1 MAPRSGAGLRFR
13 VVKTGQTGIHSRSC
27 PASPGGLRGEGT
39 RAGGVVVLFTRTIRR
54 TMVCGLVI
62 VLVMMILLSVSAIY
76 SHFSYRQIIRELD
89 YSFNKCPRKHD
100 LTEAICRLKPP
111 LKPVG
116 ADPLA
121 AQDRQQRFQA
131 ALTNAQGEAND
142 YLLKLQLLPPRSD
155 YEQAKPIGL
164 GMVAEIGNVL
174 AQIRSDRVQSLGDPT
189 LPDKA
194 LSKLRAQVDLLQGS
208 AEDVPDFQ
216 AGIPAMLANASA
228 LFQKNFRL
236 VSWSAGLAV
245 LFFCCLIVY
254 GYIWVFAPLRKLHQG
269 ALRVAQ
275 GDFNYRLSF
284 TRQDEMKELA
294 EAFNSM
300 TARFQEIRGDLDRQV
315 FERSK
320 QLVRSERLAGI
331 GLLAAG
337 VAHEINN
344 PLSAIAMAAESLAE
358 RFTEEPASSNRQEA
372 DVVQQY
378 LEMIQRE
385 AFRCQK
391 ITQNL
396 LDFARGNGDTC
407 ACHDLTAIIN
417 DVLRV
422 VRHMSRYRDRTVR
435 FTRNTPCL
443 LEMNGPEIQQVV
455 LNLVSNGL
463 EAMDSGGTMTIT
475 VTEQTDHVTLIITD
489 EGCGMTQQVIDNLFE
504 PFFTQRRNGRGTGL
518 GLSITHRIVTD
529 HGGAIQVE
537 SSGPGRGSTFRVRL
551 PRKALKSGT
560 AA

>member
-1 MAPRSGAGLRFR
+1 
-13 VVKTGQTGIHSRSC
+13 
-27 PASPGGLRGEGT
+27 
-39 RAGGVVVLFTRTIRR
+39 VLFTRTIRR

-76 SHFSYRQIIRELD
+76 SHLSYRQVIRDLD
-89 YSFNKCPRKHD
+89 YSFNRCPRKHE
-100 LTEAICRLKPP
+100 LTEAIGRLKLP
-111 LKPVG
+111 LKKVSG
-116 ADPLA
+116 DPMA
-121 AQDRQQRFQA
+121 AVERQRCFQA
-131 ALTNAQGEAND
+131 ALKNAQGEAND

-155 YEQAKPIGL
+155 YEQAKPIAL
-164 GMVAEIGNVL
+164 GMVGLISSVL
-174 AQIRSDRVQSLGDPT
+174 AQIGTDRAP
-189 LPDKA
+189 A
-194 LSKLRAQVDLLQGS
+194 LSNPALPRESVAELRSQVDHLQES
-208 AEDVPDFQ
+208 AEDIPDFQ
-216 AGIPAMLANASA
+216 AGIPLQLEKASA
-228 LFQKNFRL
+228 IFQKNFRL
-236 VSWSAGLAV
+236 VAWSAGLGV
-245 LFFCCLIVY
+245 VFFCGLIIY

-275 GDFNYRLSF
+275 GDFNYRLAF
-284 TRQDEMKELA
+284 ARQDEMKELA

-315 FERSK
+315 YERSK

-358 RFTEEPASSNRQEA
+358 RFTEEPASSERQEA

-435 FTRNTPCL
+435 FTRTAPCQ
-443 LEMNGPEIQQVV
+443 LEINGPEIQQVV

-463 EAMDSGGTMTIT
+463 EAMDAGGTLTIT
-475 VTEQTDHVTLIITD
+475 ITEQTDHVTLIITD

-537 SSGPGRGSTFRVRL
+537 SAGPGRGSTFRVRL
-551 PRKALKSGT
+551 PRKVLKSGT

>member
-1 MAPRSGAGLRFR
+1 MAAAKQERAIR
-13 VVKTGQTGIHSRSC
+13 
-27 PASPGGLRGEGT
+27 GGDFH
-39 RAGGVVVLFTRTIRR
+39 VLFTRTIRR

-62 VLVMMILLSVSAIY
+62 VLVMMFLLSVSAIY

-89 YSFNKCPRKHD
+89 YAINKCPRKHG
-100 LTEAICRLKPP
+100 LTEAIARLKPP
-111 LKPVG
+111 LLVKNFGPDPAPVN
-116 ADPLA
+116 ARVRCFHDKLKLA
-121 AQDRQQRFQA
+121 QV
-131 ALTNAQGEAND
+131 EANE
-142 YLLKLQLLPPRSD
+142 YLFKLQRLPPRPEYRD
-155 YEQAKPIGL
+155 KQPIAQ
-164 GMVAEIGNVL
+164 GMVEAMSDELAKFDEKHLAAPRDPAE
-174 AQIRSDRVQSLGDPT
+174 AQ
-189 LPDKA
+189 A
-194 LSKLRAQVDLLQGS
+194 LFVRLRTEVDLLQES
-208 AEDVPDFQ
+208 ADAIPDFQ
-216 AGIPAMLANASA
+216 EGIPAMLEEAGTR
-228 LFQKNFRL
+228 FRKNFRL
-236 VSWSAGLAV
+236 VTWSAGLAFV
-245 LFFCCLIVY
+245 FFCGLIVY

-300 TARFQEIRGDLDRQV
+300 TARFQEIRNDLDRQV

-358 RFTEEPASSNRQEA
+358 RFSEQPASGEEQDAE
-372 DVVQQY
+372 VVKQY

-385 AFRCQK
+385 AFRCQN
-391 ITQNL
+391 ITQKL
-396 LDFARGNGDTC
+396 LDFARGNG
-407 ACHDLTAIIN
+407 ACIHHDLTAIVN

-422 VRHMSRYRDRTVR
+422 VHHMSRYRDRTIR
-435 FTRNTPCL
+435 FTRSTPCL
-443 LEMNGPEIQQVV
+443 LEINGPEIQQVV

-463 EAMDSGGTMTIT
+463 EAMDAGGTMTIT
-475 VTEQTDHVTLIITD
+475 ITEQTDHVTLIITD
-489 EGCGMTQQVIDNLFE
+489 DGCGMTQQVIDNLFE

-529 HGGAIQVE
+529 HGGSIQVE
-537 SSGPGRGSTFRVRL
+537 SPGPGRGSTFRVRL
-551 PRKALKSGT
+551 PRKAQRTG
-560 AA
+560 AAA

>member
-1 MAPRSGAGLRFR
+1 
-13 VVKTGQTGIHSRSC
+13 
-27 PASPGGLRGEGT
+27 
-39 RAGGVVVLFTRTIRR
+39 VLFTRTIRR

-76 SHFSYRQIIRELD
+76 SHLSYRQIVRELD
-89 YSFNKCPRKHD
+89 YSFNKCPRKHA
-100 LTEAICRLKPP
+100 LTDAIARLKPP
-111 LKPVG
+111 LKYTG
-116 ADPLA
+116 IDPFA
-121 AQDRQQRFQA
+121 VRDRQQAFEFRLKA
-131 ALTNAQGEAND
+131 AQVEVEE
-142 YLLKLQLLPPRSD
+142 YLAKLQLLPPSE
-155 YEQAKPIGL
+155 YNLGHPVAQ
-164 GMVAEIGNVL
+164 GMVGAINDTL
-174 AQIRSDRVQSLGDPT
+174 AQIEVDRVPALGDPRQA
-189 LPDKA
+189 PVVVE
-194 LSKLRAQVDLLQGS
+194 KLRNSLDKLQEQ
-208 AEDVPDFQ
+208 ADAIPDFQ
-216 AGIPAMLANASA
+216 EGIPATLAKASA

-236 VSWSAGLAV
+236 VAWSAGLAV
-245 LFFCCLIVY
+245 VFFCGLIGY
-254 GYIWVFAPLRKLHQG
+254 GYIWVFAPLRRLHQG

-275 GDFNYRLSF
+275 GDFNYRLVF

-315 FERSK
+315 YERSK

-358 RFTEEPASSNRQEA
+358 RFAEEPPSAARQEA
-372 DVVQQY
+372 EVVQQY

-407 ACHDLTAIIN
+407 ACHDLTAIVN

-422 VRHMSRYRDRTVR
+422 VRHVSRFRDRTVR
-435 FTRNTPCL
+435 FTRNSPCL
-443 LEMNGPEIQQVV
+443 VEMNGPEIQQVV

-463 EAMDSGGTMTIT
+463 EAMDAGGTVTIT
-475 VTEQTDHVTLIITD
+475 ITEQTDHVTLIITD
-489 EGCGMTQQVIDNLFE
+489 DGCGMTQQVIDNLFE

-529 HGGAIQVE
+529 HGGSIQVE
-537 SSGPGRGSTFRVRL
+537 SAGPGRGSTFRVRL
-551 PRKALKSGT
+551 PRKALKIGT

>member
-1 MAPRSGAGLRFR
+1 
-13 VVKTGQTGIHSRSC
+13 VKTGLAGIDSRS
-27 PASPGGLRGEGT
+27 PSGAAVAADNGAGRGEGEFL
-39 RAGGVVVLFTRTIRR
+39 VLFTRTIRR

-62 VLVMMILLSVSAIY
+62 VLVMMILLSASAIY
-76 SHFSYRQIIRELD
+76 SHFRYRQVIRDLD
-89 YSFNKCPRKHD
+89 YSFNKCPRKHE
-100 LTEAICRLKPP
+100 LIEALGRLKLP
-111 LKPVG
+111 LKTVR
-116 ADPLA
+116 DPRDVRA
-121 AQDRQQRFQA
+121 AGDRLQFFQA
-131 ALTNAQGEAND
+131 ALRNAQGEAND
-142 YLLKLQLLPPRSD
+142 YLGKLQLLPPRP
-155 YEQAKPIGL
+155 EFEEGKPIAQ
-164 GMVAEIGNVL
+164 GMVAAISNVL
-174 AQIRSDRVQSLGDPT
+174 AEIAHERAGQLADPEMSREAIQKLKERVEL
-189 LPDKA
+189 
-194 LSKLRAQVDLLQGS
+194 LRESAQVT
-208 AEDVPDFQ
+208 PDFQ
-216 AGIPAMLANASA
+216 AGIPAQLENASA
-228 LFQKNFRL
+228 TFQQNLRL
-236 VSWSAGLAV
+236 VAWSAGLV
-245 LFFCCLIVY
+245 VVCFCGLIIY

-358 RFTEEPASSNRQEA
+358 RFAEETPGKEQEA
-372 DVVQQY
+372 EVVQQY

-396 LDFARGNGDTC
+396 LDFARGNGACT
-407 ACHDLTAIIN
+407 CHDLTVIVN

-422 VRHMSRYRDRTVR
+422 VHHMSRYRDRTVR
-435 FTRNTPCL
+435 FTRTTPCL

-463 EAMDSGGTMTIT
+463 EAMDPGGTMTIT
-475 VTEQTDHVTLIITD
+475 ITEQIDHVTLIITD
-489 EGCGMTQQVIDNLFE
+489 DGCGMTQQVIDNLFE

-529 HGGAIQVE
+529 HGGSIQVE
-537 SSGPGRGSTFRVRL
+537 SPGPGRGSTFRVRL
-551 PRKALKSGT
+551 PRKAVRTGT

>member
-1 MAPRSGAGLRFR
+1 
-13 VVKTGQTGIHSRSC
+13 
-27 PASPGGLRGEGT
+27 
-39 RAGGVVVLFTRTIRR
+39 VLFTRTIRR

-62 VLVMMILLSVSAIY
+62 VLVMMILLSASAIY
-76 SHFSYRQIIRELD
+76 SHFSYRHIVRELD
-89 YSFNKCPRKHD
+89 YSFNKCPRKD
-100 LTEAICRLKPP
+100 ALTVAIARLSLALKPLP
-111 LKPVG
+111 RNLKL
-116 ADPLA
+116 DPTAFHERLH
-121 AQDRQQRFQA
+121 DRQRDIHETLA
-131 ALTNAQGEAND
+131 KARLEAND
-142 YLLKLQLLPPRSD
+142 YLFKLQRLPLRDEYAQKS
-155 YEQAKPIGL
+155 PIAL
-164 GMVAEIGNVL
+164 GMVSAMSDKLAEIERERL
-174 AQIRSDRVQSLGDPT
+174 ASLDDPA
-189 LPDKA
+189 KA
-194 LSKLRAQVDLLQGS
+194 GKAVDGLRAEVEQLHES
-208 AEDVPDFQ
+208 AEAIPDFQ
-216 AGIPAMLANASA
+216 DGIPDTLNRASD
-228 LFQKNFRL
+228 LFQQNLRL
-236 VSWSAGLAV
+236 VAWSAGLAV
-245 LFFCCLIVY
+245 VFFCGLIVY

-315 FERSK
+315 YERSK

-344 PLSAIAMAAESLAE
+344 PLSAIAMAAESLNE
-358 RFTEEPASSNRQEA
+358 RFAEQPTSRDRQENE
-372 DVVQQY
+372 VVTQY

-422 VRHMSRYRDRTVR
+422 VSHMSRYRDRTIR
-435 FTRNTPCL
+435 FTRTNPCL
-443 LEMNGPEIQQVV
+443 LDMNGPEIQQVV
-455 LNLVSNGL
+455 QNLVLNGL
-463 EAMDSGGTMTIT
+463 EAMDAAGTMTIT
-475 VTEQTDHVTLIITD
+475 ITEQTDHVTLIVTD
-489 EGCGMTQQVIDNLFE
+489 DGCGMTQQVIDNLFE

-518 GLSITHRIVTD
+518 GMSITHRIVTD
-529 HGGAIQVE
+529 HGGSIQVE
-537 SSGPGRGSTFRVRL
+537 SAGPGRGSTFRVRL
-551 PRKALKSGT
+551 PRKAVKSGT

>member
-1 MAPRSGAGLRFR
+1 
-13 VVKTGQTGIHSRSC
+13 
-27 PASPGGLRGEGT
+27 
-39 RAGGVVVLFTRTIRR
+39 VLFTRTIRR

-62 VLVMMILLSVSAIY
+62 VLVTMILLEASAIY
-76 SHFSYRQIIRELD
+76 SHFSYRQIVRELD
-89 YSFNKCPRKHD
+89 FSFNRCPRKHALVAAITRLELALKKFNSDPVAILELRRNFHEKLD
-100 LTEAICRLKPP
+100 L
-111 LKPVG
+111 
-116 ADPLA
+116 
-121 AQDRQQRFQA
+121 
-131 ALTNAQGEAND
+131 AQGEAAD
-142 YLLKLQLLPPRSD
+142 YLYKLQRLPPRLE
-155 YEQAKPIGL
+155 YEGATSIAL
-164 GMVAEIGNVL
+164 GMVSAMSGKLKSFELDGLPALANPAEAEAAV
-174 AQIRSDRVQSLGDPT
+174 V
-189 LPDKA
+189 
-194 LSKLRAQVDLLQGS
+194 KLRREIDQLQES
-208 AEDVPDFQ
+208 AEAVPDFQ
-216 AGIPAMLANASA
+216 EGIPATLNKASD
-228 LFQKNFRL
+228 LFQQNLRL
-236 VSWSAGLAV
+236 VAWSGGLALV
-245 LFFCCLIVY
+245 FFCLLIIY
-254 GYIWVFAPLRKLHQG
+254 GYIWVFSPLRKLHQG

-284 TRQDEMKELA
+284 IRQDEMKELA

-315 FERSK
+315 YERSK

-358 RFTEEPASSNRQEA
+358 RFSEEPPSSERQEA

-385 AFRCQK
+385 AFRCQN
-391 ITQNL
+391 ITQKL
-396 LDFARGNGDTC
+396 LDFARGNADTC

-422 VRHMSRYRDRTVR
+422 VRHMSRYRDRTIR
-435 FTRNTPCL
+435 FTRKEPCL
-443 LEMNGPEIQQVV
+443 LEINGPEIQQVV

-463 EAMDSGGTMTIT
+463 EAMDVGGTMTIT
-475 VTEQTDHVTLIITD
+475 ITEQTDHVTLIITD
-489 EGCGMTQQVIDNLFE
+489 DGCGMTQQVIDNLFE

-529 HGGAIQVE
+529 HGGSIQVE
-537 SSGPGRGSTFRVRL
+537 SPGPGRGSSFRVRL
-551 PRKALKSGT
+551 PRKAVRSGT

>member
-1 MAPRSGAGLRFR
+1 
-13 VVKTGQTGIHSRSC
+13 
-27 PASPGGLRGEGT
+27 
-39 RAGGVVVLFTRTIRR
+39 VLFTRTIRR

-62 VLVMMILLSVSAIY
+62 VLVMMILLSASAIY
-76 SHFSYRQIIRELD
+76 SHHSYRQMVRDLD
-89 YSFNKCPRKHD
+89 DSFNKCPRKHE
-100 LTEAICRLKPP
+100 LIEALARLRQP
-111 LKPVG
+111 LKKVS
-116 ADPLA
+116 DLSA
-121 AQDRQQRFQA
+121 AHERQRYFQA
-131 ALTNAQGEAND
+131 ALKNAEGEAND
-142 YLLKLQLLPPRSD
+142 YLRKLQLLPPRSD
-155 YEQAKPIGL
+155 YLQKNPIAQD
-164 GMVAEIGNVL
+164 MVSRISLVLRQIGQERL
-174 AQIRSDRVQSLGDPT
+174 PSLGDPD
-189 LPDKA
+189 LPPYGA
-194 LSKLRAQVDLLQGS
+194 LADLRNLVDQLHDTAQ
-208 AEDVPDFQ
+208 EVPDFQ
-216 AGIPAMLANASA
+216 EGIPAQLEESNAI
-228 LFQKNFRL
+228 FQKNFRL
-236 VSWSAGLAV
+236 VAWSAGLAV
-245 LFFCCLIVY
+245 VFFCGLIVY
-254 GYIWVFAPLRKLHQG
+254 GYIWVFSPLRKLHQG

-275 GDFNYRLSF
+275 GDFNYRLAFS
-284 TRQDEMKELA
+284 RQDEMKELA

-315 FERSK
+315 YERSK

-358 RFTEEPASSNRQEA
+358 RFVEEPASRERQEA
-372 DVVQQY
+372 EIVQQY

-396 LDFARGNGDTC
+396 LDFARGNGDSC
-407 ACHDLTAIIN
+407 ACHDLTAIVN

-422 VRHMSRYRDRTVR
+422 VRIMSRYRDRTVR
-435 FTRNTPCL
+435 FTRNVPCL

-463 EAMDSGGTMTIT
+463 EAMDASGTMTIT
-475 VTEQTDHVTLIITD
+475 ITEQTDHVTLIITD
-489 EGCGMTQQVIDNLFE
+489 DGCGMTQQVIDNLFE

-537 SSGPGRGSTFRVRL
+537 SAGLGRGSTFRVRL
-551 PRKALKSGT
+551 PRKAIKSGT

>member
-1 MAPRSGAGLRFR
+1 
-13 VVKTGQTGIHSRSC
+13 
-27 PASPGGLRGEGT
+27 
-39 RAGGVVVLFTRTIRR
+39 VLFTRTIRR

-76 SHFSYRQIIRELD
+76 SHFSYRQILRELD
-89 YSFNKCPRKHD
+89 YSLSRCPRKHS
-100 LTEAICRLKPP
+100 LTEAIARLKPP
-111 LKPVG
+111 LKTQG
-116 ADPLA
+116 LDLESAHA
-121 AQDRQQRFQA
+121 RQRGFRA
-131 ALTNAQGEAND
+131 ALKNAQGEAND

-155 YEQAKPIGL
+155 FEQSKPIAL
-164 GMVAEIGNVL
+164 GMVAAMSNLL
-174 AQIRSDRVQSLGDPT
+174 AQIEHDEVPALGDPA
-189 LPDKA
+189 LPTKA
-194 LSKLRAQVDLLQGS
+194 VAHLENQIDHLQVS
-208 AEDVPDFQ
+208 AEDIPDFQ
-216 AGIPAMLANASA
+216 AGIPATLDKAGA

-236 VSWSAGLAV
+236 VAWSAGLAV
-245 LFFCCLIVY
+245 VFFCGLIVY

-284 TRQDEMKELA
+284 SRQDEMKELA

-358 RFTEEPASSNRQEA
+358 RFAEEPASSERQEA
-372 DVVQQY
+372 EVVQQY

-407 ACHDLTAIIN
+407 ACHDLTAIVN

-422 VRHMSRYRDRTVR
+422 VRHMSRYRDRAVR
-435 FTRNTPCL
+435 FTRSVPCL
-443 LEMNGPEIQQVV
+443 LDMNGPEIQQVV

-463 EAMDSGGTMTIT
+463 EAMDAGGAMTIT
-475 VTEQTDHVTLIITD
+475 ITEQTDHVTLIITD

-529 HGGAIQVE
+529 HGGSIQVE
-537 SSGPGRGSTFRVRL
+537 SAGPGRGSTFRVRL

>member
-1 MAPRSGAGLRFR
+1 
-13 VVKTGQTGIHSRSC
+13 
-27 PASPGGLRGEGT
+27 
-39 RAGGVVVLFTRTIRR
+39 
-54 TMVCGLVI
+54 MVCGLVI
-62 VLVMMILLSVSAIY
+62 VFVMMILLSASAIY
-76 SHFSYRQIIRELD
+76 SHFSYRQIIHELD
-89 YSFNKCPRKHD
+89 YAFNKCPRKHE
-100 LTEAICRLKPP
+100 LIEAIDRLRPA
-111 LKPVG
+111 LKSG
-116 ADPLA
+116 STDPLA
-121 AQDRQQRFQA
+121 VHDRARCFQDRLKTARA
-131 ALTNAQGEAND
+131 EVAD
-142 YLLKLQLLPPRSD
+142 YLFKLQRLPPRHE
-155 YEQAKPIGL
+155 YAQMFPIAQ
-164 GMVAEIGNVL
+164 GMVGAIDDKLSSIEMQRLTALDDPPRAPETVKQL
-174 AQIRSDRVQSLGDPT
+174 RFEVDR
-189 LPDKA
+189 
-194 LSKLRAQVDLLQGS
+194 LQES
-208 AEDVPDFQ
+208 ADAIPDFQ
-216 AGIPAMLANASA
+216 AGISATLDKASA
-228 LFQKNFRL
+228 QFQANFRL
-236 VSWSAGLAV
+236 VAWSAGLSV
-245 LFFCCLIVY
+245 VFFCGLIVY

-300 TARFQEIRGDLDRQV
+300 TTRFQEIRGDLDRQV
-315 FERSK
+315 YERSK

-344 PLSAIAMAAESLAE
+344 PLSAIAMASESLTE
-358 RFTEEPASSNRQEA
+358 RFAEEPASAERQEA
-372 DVVQQY
+372 EVVQQY

-396 LDFARGNGDTC
+396 LEFARGNGDRC
-407 ACHDLTAIIN
+407 ACHDLTSIVN

-422 VRHMSRYRDRTVR
+422 VRIMSRYRDRTIR
-435 FTRNTPCL
+435 FTRTAPCL

-463 EAMDSGGTMTIT
+463 EAMDDGGTMTIT
-475 VTEQTDHVTLIITD
+475 ITEQTDHVTLIITD
-489 EGCGMTQQVIDNLFE
+489 DGCGMTQQVIDNLFE

-529 HGGAIQVE
+529 HGGSIQVE
-537 SSGPGRGSTFRVRL
+537 SAGPGRGSTFRVLL
-551 PRKALKSGT
+551 PRKAIKSGT

>member
-1 MAPRSGAGLRFR
+1 M
-13 VVKTGQTGIHSRSC
+13 
-27 PASPGGLRGEGT
+27 
-39 RAGGVVVLFTRTIRR
+39 LFTRTIRR

-89 YSFNKCPRKHD
+89 YAFNKCPRKHA
-100 LTEAICRLKPP
+100 LTEAIGRLRPA
-111 LKPVG
+111 LKNG
-116 ADPLA
+116 SSDPLA
-121 AQDRQQRFQA
+121 VHDREGRFQER
-131 ALTNAQGEAND
+131 LKLAQAEVGD
-142 YLLKLQLLPPRSD
+142 YLFKLQRLPPRPEYRQMD
-155 YEQAKPIGL
+155 PMAQ
-164 GMVAEIGNVL
+164 GMVGAIGDKLTLIEKELPALDDPARARKTAE
-174 AQIRSDRVQSLGDPT
+174 Q
-189 LPDKA
+189 
-194 LSKLRAQVDLLQGS
+194 LRLEADQLQES
-208 AEDVPDFQ
+208 ADAIPDFQ
-216 AGIPAMLANASA
+216 EGIPATLDKASA
-228 LFQKNFRL
+228 LFQSNFRL
-236 VSWSAGLAV
+236 VTWSAGLSV
-245 LFFCCLIVY
+245 VFFCGLIIY

-269 ALRVAQ
+269 ASRVAQ

-315 FERSK
+315 YERSK

-344 PLSAIAMAAESLAE
+344 PLSAIAMASESLTE
-358 RFTEEPASSNRQEA
+358 RFAEEPASAERQEA
-372 DVVQQY
+372 EVVQQY

-396 LDFARGNGDTC
+396 LEFARGNGDRC
-407 ACHDLTAIIN
+407 ACHDLTSIVN

-422 VRHMSRYRDRTVR
+422 VRIMSRYRDRTIR
-435 FTRNTPCL
+435 FTRTAPCQ

-463 EAMDSGGTMTIT
+463 EAMDDGGTMTIT
-475 VTEQTDHVTLIITD
+475 ITEQTDHVTLIITD
-489 EGCGMTQQVIDNLFE
+489 DGCGMSQQVIDNLFE

-537 SSGPGRGSTFRVRL
+537 SAGPGRGSSFRVRL
-551 PRKALKSGT
+551 PRKAIKSGT

>member
-1 MAPRSGAGLRFR
+1 M
-13 VVKTGQTGIHSRSC
+13 
-27 PASPGGLRGEGT
+27 
-39 RAGGVVVLFTRTIRR
+39 LFTRTIRR

-76 SHFSYRQIIRELD
+76 SHISYRQVIRDLD
-89 YSFNKCPRKHD
+89 YSFNKCPRKHE
-100 LTEAICRLKPP
+100 LTEAVARLQRP
-111 LKPVG
+111 LKHVHVDEAG
-116 ADPLA
+116 AQRRYEDFEA
-121 AQDRQQRFQA
+121 AVR
-131 ALTNAQGEAND
+131 NAQGEAND
-142 YLLKLQLLPPRSD
+142 YLLKLQMLPPRSD
-155 YEQAKPIGL
+155 YEQMKPIAL
-164 GMVAEIGNVL
+164 GMVSAMSKVIEEDLKHRAGSL
-174 AQIRSDRVQSLGDPT
+174 ADPKF
-189 LPDKA
+189 PKA
-194 LSKLRAQVDLLQGS
+194 TIEDLQQKVELLRQS
-208 AEDVPDFQ
+208 AEDIPDFQ
-216 AGIPAMLANASA
+216 AGISMQLEKASA
-228 LFQKNFRL
+228 IFQRNFRL
-236 VSWSAGLAV
+236 VTWSAGLSV
-245 LFFCCLIVY
+245 VFFCGLIIY

-269 ALRVAQ
+269 ASRVAQ

-315 FERSK
+315 YERSK

-344 PLSAIAMAAESLAE
+344 PLSAIAMASESLTE
-358 RFTEEPASSNRQEA
+358 RFAEEPASAERQEA
-372 DVVQQY
+372 EVVQQY

-396 LDFARGNGDTC
+396 LEFARGNGDRC
-407 ACHDLTAIIN
+407 ACHDLTSIVN

-422 VRHMSRYRDRTVR
+422 VRIMSRYRDRTIR
-435 FTRNTPCL
+435 FTRTAPCQ

-463 EAMDSGGTMTIT
+463 EAMDDGGTMTIT
-475 VTEQTDHVTLIITD
+475 ITEQTDHVTLIITD
-489 EGCGMTQQVIDNLFE
+489 DGCGMSQQVIDNLFE

-537 SSGPGRGSTFRVRL
+537 SAGPGRGSSFRVRL
-551 PRKALKSGT
+551 PRKAIKSGN

>member
-1 MAPRSGAGLRFR
+1 
-13 VVKTGQTGIHSRSC
+13 
-27 PASPGGLRGEGT
+27 
-39 RAGGVVVLFTRTIRR
+39 VLFTRTIRR

-62 VLVMMILLSVSAIY
+62 VLVMMILLSVSALY

-89 YSFNKCPRKHD
+89 FAFNNCPRKYE
-100 LTEAICRLKPP
+100 LSEAITRLKLP
-111 LKPVG
+111 LKN
-116 ADPLA
+116 ASDPQSA
-121 AQDRQQRFQA
+121 HERQRCFQA
-131 ALTNAQGEAND
+131 ALKNAEGEAND

-155 YEQAKPIGL
+155 YEQQKPIAL
-164 GMVAEIGNVL
+164 GMVSTISGVL
-174 AQIRSDRVQSLGDPT
+174 GELETDWLPALDNPALPRAT
-189 LPDKA
+189 LVE
-194 LSKLRAQVDLLQGS
+194 LRNQVDRLLES
-208 AEDVPDFQ
+208 AEAAPDLQ
-216 AGIPAMLANASA
+216 AGIPAMLRKASA
-228 LFQKNFRL
+228 TFQKNFRL
-236 VSWSAGLAV
+236 VAWSSGLAV
-245 LFFCCLIVY
+245 VFFCGLIVY
-254 GYIWVFAPLRKLHQG
+254 GYIWVFAPLRRLHQG

-275 GDFNYRLSF
+275 GDFNYRLAF

-315 FERSK
+315 YERSK

-344 PLSAIAMAAESLAE
+344 PLSAIAMASESLTE
-358 RFTEEPASSNRQEA
+358 RFAEEPASAERQEA
-372 DVVQQY
+372 EVVQQY

-396 LDFARGNGDTC
+396 LEFARGNGDRC
-407 ACHDLTAIIN
+407 ASHDLTSIVN

-422 VRHMSRYRDRTVR
+422 VRIMSRYRDRTIR
-435 FTRNTPCL
+435 FTRTAPCQ

-463 EAMDSGGTMTIT
+463 EAMDDGGTMTIT
-475 VTEQTDHVTLIITD
+475 ITEQTDHVTLIITD
-489 EGCGMTQQVIDNLFE
+489 DGCGMTQQVIDNLFE

-529 HGGAIQVE
+529 HGGSILVE
-537 SSGPGRGSTFRVRL
+537 SGGPGRGSTFRVRL
-551 PRKALKSGT
+551 PRKALKTST

>member
-1 MAPRSGAGLRFR
+1 
-13 VVKTGQTGIHSRSC
+13 
-27 PASPGGLRGEGT
+27 
-39 RAGGVVVLFTRTIRR
+39 VLFTRTIRR

-62 VLVMMILLSVSAIY
+62 VLVMMILLSASAIY
-76 SHFSYRQIIRELD
+76 SHFSYRDVVRDLD
-89 YSFNKCPRKHD
+89 YAFNKCPRKHE
-100 LTEAICRLKPP
+100 LTEAIAQLRPP
-111 LKPVG
+111 LKAP
-116 ADPLA
+116 APDALA
-121 AQDRQQRFQA
+121 VYDRERCFQDKLKVAQA
-131 ALTNAQGEAND
+131 EVSD
-142 YLLKLQLLPPRSD
+142 YLFKLQRLP
-155 YEQAKPIGL
+155 
-164 GMVAEIGNVL
+164 
-174 AQIRSDRVQSLGDPT
+174 
-189 LPDKA
+189 
-194 LSKLRAQVDLLQGS
+194 LRPGS
-208 AEDVPDFQ
+208 AEKEPIALGLANLISDKLAWIEKTRLAALNDPHEAPTVAAELSFEVDRLEESADHLPDFQ
-216 AGIPAMLANASA
+216 EGIPSMLDGASM

-236 VSWSAGLAV
+236 VAWSAGLAV
-245 LFFCCLIVY
+245 VFFCGLIVY
-254 GYIWVFAPLRKLHQG
+254 GYIWVFSPLRKLHQG

-275 GDFNYRLSF
+275 GDFNYRLAF
-284 TRQDEMKELA
+284 ARQDEMKELA

-315 FERSK
+315 YERSK

-358 RFTEEPASSNRQEA
+358 RFTEEPPDGDAQQAE
-372 DVVQQY
+372 VVQQY

-396 LDFARGNGDTC
+396 LDFARGNGAC

-422 VRHMSRYRDRTVR
+422 VSHMNRYRDRTVR
-435 FTRNTPCL
+435 FTRTAPCL
-443 LEMNGPEIQQVV
+443 IEMNGPEIQQVV
-455 LNLVSNGL
+455 QNLVLNGL
-463 EAMDSGGTMTIT
+463 EAMDVGGTMTIT
-475 VTEQTDHVTLIITD
+475 ITEQTDHVTLIITD
-489 EGCGMTQQVIDNLFE
+489 DGCGMTQQVIDNLFE

-529 HGGAIQVE
+529 HGGSIQVE
-537 SSGPGRGSTFRVRL
+537 SHGPGRGSTFRVRL
-551 PRKALKSGT
+551 PRQAIKSGT

>member
-1 MAPRSGAGLRFR
+1 
-13 VVKTGQTGIHSRSC
+13 
-27 PASPGGLRGEGT
+27 
-39 RAGGVVVLFTRTIRR
+39 VLFTRTIRR

-62 VLVMMILLSVSAIY
+62 VLVTMILLSVSALY
-76 SHFSYRQIIRELD
+76 SHFSYRQVIRELD
-89 YSFNKCPRKHD
+89 YAFNKCPRKD
-100 LTEAICRLKPP
+100 ALTEAIARLT
-111 LKPVG
+111 LKLRRLPKNAKLDIAGV
-116 ADPLA
+116 
-121 AQDRQQRFQA
+121 QDRERDFQD
-131 ALTNAQGEAND
+131 ALKKAELEAND
-142 YLLKLQLLPPRSD
+142 YLFKLQRLPPRAE
-155 YEQAKPIGL
+155 YTVKHPIAL
-164 GMVAEIGNVL
+164 GMVGAMSDKL
-174 AQIRSDRVQSLGDPT
+174 AAIETKYLSALEDP
-189 LPDKA
+189 PKA
-194 LSKLRAQVDLLQGS
+194 WSVVEELRTDVELLHRS
-208 AEDVPDFQ
+208 AEDIPDFQ
-216 AGIPAMLANASA
+216 DGIPATLDKASA
-228 LFQKNFRL
+228 LFQKNLRL
-236 VSWSAGLAV
+236 VAWSAGLAV
-245 LFFCCLIVY
+245 VFFCGLIVY

-358 RFTEEPASSNRQEA
+358 RFAEEPASRERQEA
-372 DVVQQY
+372 EVVQQY

-435 FTRNTPCL
+435 FTRTAPCL

-463 EAMDSGGTMTIT
+463 EAMDAGGTMTIT
-475 VTEQTDHVTLIITD
+475 ITEQTDHVTLIITD
-489 EGCGMTQQVIDNLFE
+489 DGCGMTQQVIDNLFE

-537 SSGPGRGSTFRVRL
+537 SAGPGRGSTFRVRL

>member
-1 MAPRSGAGLRFR
+1 M
-13 VVKTGQTGIHSRSC
+13 
-27 PASPGGLRGEGT
+27 
-39 RAGGVVVLFTRTIRR
+39 LFTRTIRR

-76 SHFSYRQIIRELD
+76 SHFSYRQIFRELD
-89 YSFNKCPRKHD
+89 DSFSKCPRKQA
-100 LTEAICRLKPP
+100 LTEAIARLKPP
-111 LKPVG
+111 LKTRG
-116 ADPLA
+116 LDLA
-121 AQDRQQRFQA
+121 AALDRQHCFQA
-131 ALTNAQGEAND
+131 ALKNAQGEAND

-155 YEQAKPIGL
+155 FEQRKPIAL
-164 GMVAEIGNVL
+164 GMVGAMSSLL
-174 AQIRSDRVQSLGDPT
+174 ADIETEDVPGLGDPGT
-189 LPDKA
+189 PPKTVER
-194 LSKLRAQVDLLQGS
+194 LRARVDRLQES
-208 AEDVPDFQ
+208 SHDVPDFQ
-216 AGIPAMLANASA
+216 AGIPAMLTNASA

-358 RFTEEPASSNRQEA
+358 RFAEEPASTNRQEA

-435 FTRNTPCL
+435 FTRNAPCL

-537 SSGPGRGSTFRVRL
+537 SAGPGRGSTFRVRL